1 MKKFLKG
8 FATVAI
14 ILGLPFAAVMLDS
27 PPTEL
32 FGGKVVGL
40 LADTVTGDMFVAED
54 PDAFS
59 PGLPIGARFPTI
71 RALYQGEEIT
81 GIDQFIGARGAV
93 FVAVRSADW

>member
-8 FATVAI
+8 FATVVI
-14 ILGLPFAAVMLDS
+14 ILGLPIAAVMLDS
-27 PPTEL
+27 PPAEL
-32 FGGKVVGL
+32 FGGKVAGL
-40 LADTVTGDMFVAED
+40 LADTVTSGMFVAED

-59 PGLPIGARFPTI
+59 PGLPVGARFPAI

-81 GIDQFIGARGAV
+81 GIDQFMGERGAV

>member
-1 MKKFLKG
+1 MKKLLKG
-8 FATVAI
+8 FATVII

-32 FGGKVVGL
+32 FGGKAVGL

-59 PGLPIGARFPTI
+59 PGLPVGARFPAI
-71 RALYQGEEIT
+71 RALYQGQEIT
-81 GIDQFIGARGAV
+81 GIGQFMGNRGAV